1 MVNDRA
7 GIRCEPGH
15 TVKVVPTSVNAHT
28 MAARHIRLWGRC
40 SGRETGFAHV
50 RDDCGGD
57 RTWYRW
63 QHVFGDV
70 LII

>member
-1 MVNDRA
+1 MSMHIQWLLDA
-7 GIRCEPGH
+7 FGSGAD
-15 TVKVVPTSVNAHT
+15 TVGVKN
-28 MAARHIRLWGRC
+28 
-40 SGRETGFAHV
+40 GFAHV

-57 RTWYRW
+57 RTWFRW

>member
-1 MVNDRA
+1 M
-7 GIRCEPGH
+7 
-15 TVKVVPTSVNAHT
+15 S
-28 MAARHIRLWGRC
+28 MHIQWLLDEFGSGGRY

-57 RTWYRW
+57 RTWFRW